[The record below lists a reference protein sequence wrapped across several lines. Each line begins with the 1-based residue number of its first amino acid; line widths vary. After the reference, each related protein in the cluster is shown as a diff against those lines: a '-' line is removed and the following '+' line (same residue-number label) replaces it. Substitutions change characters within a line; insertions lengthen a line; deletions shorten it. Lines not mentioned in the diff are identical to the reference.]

1 MTRLIGSFAKATEV
15 CDGADDSRQC
25 PLAVDGRVLGVP
37 RLGFSSMRETRFF
50 WLSIYSFL
58 LVAGPF
64 SSYAQEAINVT
75 DFYFKEDKTQG
86 VLSGCELVYKGRWNR
101 RLLSPRR
108 VCYNRWRYWY
118 FQPEG
123 KAFTLTSKVCGYD
136 FVKETRTS
144 VQFPIAYAFPIFG
157 NTSMA
162 KTEDKHTV
170 SRNAP
175 TNSISMIIPSIC

>member
-1 MTRLIGSFAKATEV
+1 MLLTFISKKIKHKA
-15 CDGADDSRQC
+15 SS
-25 PLAVDGRVLGVP
+25 LAA
-37 RLGFSSMRETRFF
+37 S
-50 WLSIYSFL
+50 LSIKVVGIDDYYRPGEF
-58 LVAGPF
+58 VTIVG
-64 SSYAQEAINVT
+64 AIGT
-75 DFYFKEDKTQG
+75 
-86 VLSGCELVYKGRWNR
+86 
-101 RLLSPRR
+101 
-108 VCYNRWRYWY
+108 